1 MKILTFIIC
10 IAIFLPGS
18 EASAQKQARK
28 ITISGVVLDN
38 NDQPIE
44 NAIVMINGVKTSVM
58 TDANGYYNVKV
69 KPTAKT
75 IGVVALGSGIVEQ
88 EIEERTEISF
98 FFNKEGIAAQEVE
111 PAIVSGNQSV
121 NTGYNEVE
129 KKNLTTSISKVKGNK
144 VRSYSSIYEM
154 LQTVPGVRVSGTQ
167 VVVQDARNLQG
178 FVAPL
183 FVVDGVQVSS
193 IDDISPVTVES
204 IEVLK
209 GAAATIYGT
218 RGYGGVILIKRKSD

>member
-10 IAIFLPGS
+10 IALFLPAS
-18 EASAQKQARK
+18 NVSAQKPARK
-28 ITISGVVLDN
+28 FAISGVVLDI
-38 NDQPIE
+38 NDQPIA
-44 NAIVMINGVKTSVM
+44 NAIVMVNGVKTTAM
-58 TDANGYYNVKV
+58 TDANGYYSVKV

-88 EIEERTEISF
+88 EIEERTEINF
-98 FFNKEGIAAQEVE
+98 YFNKESIVTQEVD
-111 PAIVSGNQSV
+111 PAVISNEQSV

-129 KKNLTTSISKVKGNK
+129 KKNLTTPISRVKGSK
-144 VRSYSSIYEM
+144 IRSYSSIYEM
-154 LQTVPGVRVSGTQ
+154 LQTVPGVRVTGNT
-167 VVVQDARNLQG
+167 VVVQDAQNLQG
-178 FVAPL
+178 YVEPL

-193 IDDISPVTVES
+193 IDDIVPATVES

-218 RGYGGVILIKRKSD
+218 RAYGGVVLIKRKVD